1 MTPAAPAMGEEQ
13 HMAGQQIIT
22 QGEQGQILVSQAE
35 EGQANTAVQVLYL
48 LSCIVFDS
56 GR

>member
-35 EGQANTAVQVLYL
+35 EGQANTAVQVLY
-48 LSCIVFDS
+48 
-56 GR
+56 